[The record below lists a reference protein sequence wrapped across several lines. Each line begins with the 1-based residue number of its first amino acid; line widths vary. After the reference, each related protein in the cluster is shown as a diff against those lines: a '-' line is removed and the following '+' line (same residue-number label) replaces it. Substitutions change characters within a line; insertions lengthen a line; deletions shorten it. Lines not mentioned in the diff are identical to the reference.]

1 VNTDEYWCSAPDLI
15 DNYFGKLQAFRVR
28 ERSSFPGAGGPN
40 HAMYAA
46 LHQEVAFPAET
57 IFIDLQTFMEGSL
70 HDDVD
75 PLQLP
80 VG

>member
-1 VNTDEYWCSAPDLI
+1 
-15 DNYFGKLQAFRVR
+15 
-28 ERSSFPGAGGPN
+28 
-40 HAMYAA
+40 MYAA